1 MSVTMNIPP
10 ALEVQ
15 AANYERETGETL
27 EMLFV
32 DCLRDRFLQNQKAK
46 GAELVRRLHAIRNR
60 QPVLT
65 GNPIGSIVRMRMTRN
80 AVDGPV
86 L

>member
-15 AANYERETGETL
+15 AAKYERETGVTL

-32 DCLRDRFLQNQKAK
+32 DCLRDRFLQNQKAR
-46 GAELVRRLHAIRNR
+46 GAELVRRLHAIRNS

-65 GNPIGSIVRMRMTRN
+65 GKPYRFNRADAYDEEVG
-80 AVDGPV
+80 
-86 L
+86 